1 MSRDVHIPASWKS
14 SPETQILPLPLHSI
28 HPEPHGGILMLKKYD
43 TANREGKFGQ
53 GYKQNLLLHFI
64 LISWMISGTM
74 LLGARFNQE
83 LHLKNKEF
91 LR

>member
-1 MSRDVHIPASWKS
+1 
-14 SPETQILPLPLHSI
+14 
-28 HPEPHGGILMLKKYD
+28 MLKKYD